1 MSEYKKPP
9 REGGPWARP
18 REVEQSNQVA
28 DPRKQ
33 FEEAV
38 ERDFRALKEGREGLG
53 QDIDAMIVFASYFLN
68 HPFAE
73 FHEEFSV
80 GPTGALQPT
89 LERDMSIAAWA
100 PVTAQKGEV
109 SAEDMRA
116 AAAKLLERY
125 PQLRFSF
132 FEDRQKNL
140 FSYTATLVGEDS

>member
-1 MSEYKKPP
+1 MSEYKKSS
-9 REGGPWARP
+9 REGGPWARLN
-18 REVEQSNQVA
+18 EVEPPNQAA

-38 ERDFRALKEGREGLG
+38 ERDFRALKEGQEGLG

-89 LERDMSIAAWA
+89 LERDISIAAWA
-100 PVTAQKGEV
+100 PVTMGDGEV

-116 AAAKLLERY
+116 AAAKLQQRY
-125 PQLRFSF
+125 PQLQFSF

-140 FSYTATLVGEDS
+140 FSYTATLVGEGS